1 MKYPVMAM
9 LILLC
14 IGLFLLAAGCITGDS
29 KAPAVPSMNMTV
41 PFGPVPVSSQ
51 DGVNLAYE
59 LEIVS
64 AEGQTFVPDKVEVLD
79 PATGNILFSAD
90 GELLAKLYH
99 PATVPPPTAE
109 ELLNGTG
116 KLTIPRISLW
126 FTVRPDAVP
135 DRLVHRITLNRTAGG
150 LPPLTVTGGEVAVRK
165 DLAPVV
171 IGSPMRGPG
180 WLAMETTS
188 PLTHHFSAQITVNG
202 VTRVPQRYAQDWIYM
217 DPVTGQVASGNV
229 SLAKNYFGYG
239 KEIYSVADG
248 IVVDTLD
255 GLADI
260 ETIFSPPPV
269 TSATAAGN
277 YVIVDIGNRKY
288 ACYAH
293 MIPGSVRVKKGDTV
307 KEGQVLG
314 LMGNS
319 GNSDLPHL
327 HFQVVTDT
335 PSFLGA
341 EGYPHV
347 YRSFDL
353 IGGVNTT
360 LAEQKLSVPNRLWAE
375 FVDVVT
381 FLPQPVPRQN
391 MLPENNAIV
400 RFP

>member
-1 MKYPVMAM
+1 
-9 LILLC
+9 
-14 IGLFLLAAGCITGDS
+14 
-29 KAPAVPSMNMTV
+29 
-41 PFGPVPVSSQ
+41 
-51 DGVNLAYE
+51 
-59 LEIVS
+59 
-64 AEGQTFVPDKVEVLD
+64 
-79 PATGNILFSAD
+79 
-90 GELLAKLYH
+90 
-99 PATVPPPTAE
+99 
-109 ELLNGTG
+109 
-116 KLTIPRISLW
+116 
-126 FTVRPDAVP
+126 
-135 DRLVHRITLNRTAGG
+135 
-150 LPPLTVTGGEVAVRK
+150 
-165 DLAPVV
+165 
-171 IGSPMRGPG
+171 
-180 WLAMETTS
+180 
-188 PLTHHFSAQITVNG
+188 
-202 VTRVPQRYAQDWIYM
+202 M